1 MLRLYDG
8 TISFPFDRLQE
19 KHVKEKQC
27 QHQRNI
33 IELQDKLKK
42 NQIAVSRFSSFQSAI
57 VLIIIENFK

>member
-1 MLRLYDG
+1 MSDAVSAY
-8 TISFPFDRLQE
+8 TTVKFCFYYIRLQE

-42 NQIAVSRFSSFQSAI
+42 NQIAVSF
-57 VLIIIENFK
+57 ENFNFPN

>member
-1 MLRLYDG
+1 MLLCEVDILMLCY
-8 TISFPFDRLQE
+8 TPVSICFNRLQE

-42 NQIAVSRFSSFQSAI
+42 NQIAVSNS
-57 VLIIIENFK
+57 IE